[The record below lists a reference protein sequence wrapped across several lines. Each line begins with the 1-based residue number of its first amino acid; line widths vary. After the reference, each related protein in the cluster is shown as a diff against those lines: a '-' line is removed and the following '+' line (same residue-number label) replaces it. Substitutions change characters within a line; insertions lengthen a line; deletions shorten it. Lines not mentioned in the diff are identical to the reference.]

1 LVRRLC
7 PNCKTPHAATEQ
19 EKQIL
24 GLDSDQEAVIYRA
37 VGCQNCNQTGYK
49 GRTGI
54 HELLVVDENIR
65 ELIHTGAGE
74 QAVEKAIR
82 EHTPSIREDGIA
94 KVLAGKTTLEEILRV
109 TRED

>member
-1 LVRRLC
+1 MGL
-7 PNCKTPHAATEQ
+7 ESD
-19 EKQIL
+19 EKAI
-24 GLDSDQEAVIYRA
+24 IYRA
-37 VGCQNCNQTGYK
+37 VGCENCNQTGYK

-54 HELLVVDENIR
+54 HELLVVNENVR

-82 EHTPSIREDGIA
+82 QHTPSIRDDGLA
-94 KVLAGKTTLEEILRV
+94 KVLAGQTTLEEILRV